1 MRIVALLSLVLLT
14 GCHANSIEG
23 KWKLAAPQPG
33 ISDIVFTFQGGKL
46 DLATEFVQPGT
57 GSIKVKGEGTYKVEG
72 ENLTGTVSTI
82 NLDTS
87 GASPQAQMFLNN
99 PAAKG
104 TIEGPIKTA
113 LTKGVN
119 GTIKF
124 DSSDRILLTSGGES
138 STLVRV
144 K

>member
-1 MRIVALLSLVLLT
+1 MRYIALLSLVLLT
-14 GCHANSIEG
+14 GCQGNSIEG
-23 KWKLAAPQPG
+23 NWKLAATQPG
-33 ISDIVFTFQGGKL
+33 LSEIVFTFKGGKL
-46 DLATEFVQPGT
+46 DLATEFVQPGA

-72 ENLTGTVSTI
+72 ENLTGTVNTV

-87 GASPQAQMFLNN
+87 GASPQAQMFLNS
-99 PAAKG
+99 PAAKE
-104 TIEGPIKTA
+104 TIEGPIKMA
-113 LTKGVN
+113 LNKGIN

-138 STLVRV
+138 VTLVRV